1 MAGSGSGRM
10 SGMLAD
16 KLRWR
21 ARQSLGIFRI
31 YIQDGL
37 AYRAQGLIWVLTDV
51 TTAVIMPQ
59 VWMAAGK
66 GAAIQ
71 GYTPGQMILYY
82 LCVILLKSFIVS
94 HFMWDI
100 SFEIREGIF
109 SSQIIRPMPYLQFMF
124 TRNMAWRFIRTG
136 IFLPFFVLFTFLY
149 WGQIQGSHFYLG
161 WEFWLSVLLGHFVSI
176 AIVTAL
182 AMIALFTEEA
192 QAIFELYY
200 VPAMFLGGELFP
212 VALMPGWVQA
222 IAHWA
227 PFYYTAAA
235 PTEILIGKVSPEV
248 AGQVLL
254 AQAGWILVGVA
265 LFGVLFRAGM
275 KRYSGVGM

>member
-1 MAGSGSGRM
+1 MT
-10 SGMLAD
+10 GMLAQR
-16 KLRWR
+16 LRWR

-59 VWMAAGK
+59 VWLAAGK
-66 GAAIQ
+66 GASIQ

-100 SFEIREGIF
+100 SHEIKEGIF
-109 SSQIIRPMPYLQFMF
+109 SSQIIRPMPYLQFMV
-124 TRNMAWRFIRTG
+124 TRNFAWRLIRTG
-136 IFLPFFVLFTFLY
+136 IFFPFFVGFACLY
-149 WGQIQGSHFYLG
+149 WGQIQGSHLYVG
-161 WEFWLSVLLGHFVSI
+161 WEFWLSLILGHLVSI

-192 QAIFELYY
+192 QSIFELYY

-212 VALMPGWVQA
+212 VALMPVWVQS

-235 PTEILIGKVSPEV
+235 PTEILIGKVEPAA
-248 AGQVLL
+248 AGPVLL
-254 AQAGWILVGVA
+254 AQLAWILVGVA
-265 LFGVLFRAGM
+265 LFGVLFRAGT

>member
-1 MAGSGSGRM
+1 
-10 SGMLAD
+10 MLAD
-16 KLRWR
+16 RLRWR
-21 ARQSLGIFRI
+21 ARQSFGIFRI

-51 TTAVIMPQ
+51 MTAVIMPQ
-59 VWMAAGK
+59 VWMAAGQ
-66 GAAIQ
+66 GASIQ

-100 SFEIREGIF
+100 SFEIKEGIF
-109 SSQIIRPMPYLQFMF
+109 SSQIIRPMPYMVFMIA
-124 TRNMAWRFIRTG
+124 RNMAWRFIRTG
-136 IFLPFFVLFTFLY
+136 IFFPFFVGFVFIY
-149 WGQIQGSHFYLG
+149 WSQLQGSTFYLG
-161 WEFWLSVLLGHFVSI
+161 WEFWMAVLLGHLTSI
-176 AIVTAL
+176 CIVTAL

-200 VPAMFLGGELFP
+200 LPAMFLGGELFP
-212 VALMPGWVQA
+212 IALMPGWVRSMA
-222 IAHWA
+222 EWT

-235 PTEILIGKVSPEV
+235 PTEILIGKISP
-248 AGQVLL
+248 ADSYSILM
-254 AQAGWILVGVA
+254 AQCGWILIGLA
-265 LFGVLFRAGM
+265 AFTLLFRAGT